1 MGDNADVFPNDDS
14 ETADSDGDG
23 VGDNADAFPDDSSK
37 TTLQDRDG
45 DGVEDDNDAFPD
57 DDSETTDSDGDGV
70 GDNADAFPDDDS
82 ETTDTDG
89 DGVGDNADAFPNDD
103 SETTD
108 TDGDG
113 VGDNADFYPNN
124 PERHLE
130 GVEITIRYAYNEDG
144 GAMPTSVV
152 ETQLIID
159 KNSNPQTIT
168 YSFVSTDKD
177 QTIVN
182 FAGITSPGTTL
193 QVLTLTNRQVVDVSA
208 SNPSKPWEIQYDF
221 EVPGTD
227 ENGQWI

>member
-70 GDNADAFPDDDS
+70 GDNADAFP
-82 ETTDTDG
+82 
-89 DGVGDNADAFPNDD
+89 NDD

-144 GAMPTSVV
+144 GAMPASVV